1 MGVLVFI
8 SGMVCGG
15 ACLLAVSVL
24 GKKFQQR
31 GNRNAR
37 WK

>member
-15 ACLLAVSVL
+15 ACLKAVSML
-24 GKKFQQR
+24 DKKFQQR
-31 GNRNAR
+31 GNRNV
-37 WK
+37 K

>member
-15 ACLLAVSVL
+15 ACLKAVSML
-24 GKKFQQR
+24 DKKFQQGETANVR
-31 GNRNAR
+31 
-37 WK
+37 